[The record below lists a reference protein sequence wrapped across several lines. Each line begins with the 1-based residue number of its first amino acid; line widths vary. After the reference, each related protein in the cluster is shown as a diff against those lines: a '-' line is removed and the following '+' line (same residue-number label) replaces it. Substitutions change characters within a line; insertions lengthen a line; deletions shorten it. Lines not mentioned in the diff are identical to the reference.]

1 MQERDKCL
9 HLIRKVR
16 EVAVGKEVAYVARS
30 RIGRLIMA
38 VTKLVGRITNS
49 DVPDRPQRI
58 VVPSTASPDVR
69 NLVNL
74 CNCLNDT
81 ARVLVQPSEP
91 LDERW
96 TTGWAELLC
105 ELSQLEQYLQAL
117 GDRPLTIES
126 R

>member
-9 HLIRKVR
+9 YLIQKVR

-38 VTKLVGRITNS
+38 ITKLVGSMTDS
-49 DVPDRPQRI
+49 DVPDRPWQI
-58 VVPSTASPDVR
+58 VVLSTAPLEVR
-69 NLVNL
+69 YLVEL
-74 CNCLNDT
+74 CNCLSDT

-96 TTGWAELLC
+96 TAGWAEMLC
-105 ELSQLEQYLQAL
+105 KLNQLEQQLEAL
-117 GDRPLTIES
+117 KARPLRIEL

>member
-1 MQERDKCL
+1 MQDRDKCL

-38 VTKLVGRITNS
+38 VTKLVGRIS
-49 DVPDRPQRI
+49 SVDVPDRPGRI
-58 VVPSTASPDVR
+58 VVPSTAPPDVR
-69 NLVNL
+69 NLIEL

-96 TTGWAELLC
+96 TTGWSELLC
-105 ELSQLEQYLQAL
+105 ELSQLEHHLQAL
-117 GDRPLTIES
+117 RDRPLTIES